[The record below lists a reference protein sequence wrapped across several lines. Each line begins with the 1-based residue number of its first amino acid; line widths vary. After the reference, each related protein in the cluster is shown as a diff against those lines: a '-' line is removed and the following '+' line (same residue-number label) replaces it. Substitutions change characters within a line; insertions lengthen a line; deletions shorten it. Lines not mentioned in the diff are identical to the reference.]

1 MQSKYSFEFINDQLL
16 NFGAVHSAS
25 ELHGLLIGLVSISG
39 APEIKEWSEI
49 ARKFLDLED
58 SELNEAQH
66 GLFQDLLVVNSDKFS
81 EQIFRFLPLL
91 PADDSALNH
100 RTEELGAWCSGFLHG
115 VGRILGGSGE
125 AELAP
130 EVAEALR
137 DIANI
142 SQVTVDDSDN
152 PEANE
157 GYWRELVEYVKVA
170 VLTIHSEYKDKPKD
184 LTVH

>member
-25 ELHGLLIGLVSISG
+25 ELHGLLIGLVSTAG
-39 APEIKEWSEI
+39 APEIIEWSEI

-58 SELNEAQH
+58 SELSEDQH
-66 GLFQDLLVVNSDKFS
+66 TLFQDLLVVNSDKFS
-81 EQIFRFLPLL
+81 EQLFRFLPLL
-91 PADDSALNH
+91 PAEDSPLRH
-100 RTEELGAWCSGFLHG
+100 RTAELGAWCSGFLHG
-115 VGRILGGSGE
+115 VGRALGGSGE
-125 AELAP
+125 ANLDP

-142 SQVTVDDSDN
+142 SQVAVDDNDN
-152 PEANE
+152 PEDNE

-170 VLTIHSEYKDKPKD
+170 VLRIHNDYKDKPND
-184 LTVH
+184 LIVH